1 VTILLDP
8 DVRPDVEHQ
17 KPGPESV
24 LGRIMKTV
32 RHLARFAYELLND
45 LF

>member
-1 VTILLDP
+1 VTILLEP
-8 DVRPDVEHQ
+8 DVRPDVERQ
-17 KPGPESV
+17 KPRPESV